1 MARTITEIRDIMLAE
16 KAAQSALDDL
26 TSTSVTAIWRLIFY
40 IVAVCIW
47 SLEKLYD
54 IFKLEVADTIARKNP
69 HQARWYV
76 EKAKEFQYGYTP
88 VAEKDYYD
96 NTGIAPDVVL
106 ASQIIAYAALV
117 ELPFIRLKV
126 AKKVGANLAPLS
138 APELAAFVAWVLRFK
153 DAGVKLKTST
163 ITSTAPDNLKLI
175 LRIKYNPLVLNST
188 GGRLDATTAT
198 PVPDG
203 IKAYLA
209 NKSSEDFNG
218 LFSAQKLIDAIQAID
233 GVEDLSVDSM
243 QKKYG
248 ALPFTA
254 VDIDFIPDSGYLVI
268 EDVDLQI
275 TYIPA

>member
-1 MARTITEIRDIMLAE
+1 MARTITEIYEIMLAE
-16 KAAQSALDDL
+16 KAAQSALDGL
-26 TSTSVTAIWRLIFY
+26 TSTSITATWRLLFY

-47 SLEKLYD
+47 ALEKLYD
-54 IFKLEVADTIARKNP
+54 LFKLEVNEIIATKNP

-76 EKAKEFQYGYTP
+76 EMAKKFQYGYTP

-96 NTGIAPDVVL
+96 NTGIDPALVL

-117 ELPFIRLKV
+117 ETPFIRLKV
-126 AKKVGANLAPLS
+126 AKKVGADLAPLS
-138 APELAAFVAWVLRFK
+138 GPELAAFVAWVLRFK

-163 ITSTAPDNLKLI
+163 ITSTDPDNLKLT
-175 LRIKYNPLVLNST
+175 LRIKYNPLVLNSA
-188 GGRLDATTAT
+188 GERLDATTLT
-198 PVPDG
+198 PVKDG

-233 GVEDLSVDSM
+233 GVMDLSVDSM

-248 ALPFTA
+248 ALPFTT
-254 VDIDFIPDSGYLVI
+254 VDIDFVPDSGYLI
-268 EDVDLQI
+268 IDDADLDI
-275 TYIPA
+275 TYIPG